1 MITGVCA
8 GCSCVDQGSD
18 RVGRDRVA
26 RWPVIGIRCVVL
38 VLSFTRTEGSLRD
51 QRHSQV
57 KSVCFRLSVTLWK
70 AVVLCVI

>member
-18 RVGRDRVA
+18 RVGSDRVA
-26 RWPVIGIRCVVL
+26 RWFVIGIRCV

-57 KSVCFRLSVTLWK
+57 KSMCFRLLVTLWK